1 MNLPALHVPTQ
12 QEAER
17 ITVGL
22 GLLSMAIAALE
33 LAKPGALAHA
43 IGLDH
48 DRSFLK
54 GLGAREMLTGGG
66 LLNWKRGRARPF
78 LVWAR
83 VAGDA
88 MDLAALAPAL
98 SRSNPK
104 RRVAMAAV
112 AVVTAVTFIDVLCA
126 QALSKRDL

>member
-1 MNLPALHVPTQ
+1 MPLPAIPVPTEH
-12 QEAER
+12 EAER

-22 GLLSMAIAALE
+22 GLLSLAIAALE
-33 LAKPGALAHA
+33 LAKPGALARS
-43 IGLDH
+43 IGLRQDH
-48 DRSFLK
+48 AFLK
-54 GLGAREMLTGGG
+54 GLGMREMATGTG

-98 SRSNPK
+98 SRRNP
-104 RRVAMAAV
+104 RRRAAAAAV
-112 AVVTAVTFIDVLCA
+112 AVVAAVTVIDILCA
-126 QALSKRDL
+126 RALSKR